1 MADTATGW
9 QEHERRHADLC
20 ARYGKPE
27 LLPDEARI
35 IGYLGLPADPNWSAA
50 FRYESAEA
58 CEAFAESNLRNH
70 GHRSWGPF
78 VTEAGIIGVIEVR
91 RA

>member
-1 MADTATGW
+1 MSDDW
-9 QEHERRHADLC
+9 SEHQRRHAALC
-20 ARYGKPE
+20 ERWGTPE
-27 LLPDEARI
+27 MLPDPEPV
-35 IGYLGLPADPNWSAA
+35 IGYLGLDADPAWSAA
-50 FRYESAEA
+50 FRYSSAEA